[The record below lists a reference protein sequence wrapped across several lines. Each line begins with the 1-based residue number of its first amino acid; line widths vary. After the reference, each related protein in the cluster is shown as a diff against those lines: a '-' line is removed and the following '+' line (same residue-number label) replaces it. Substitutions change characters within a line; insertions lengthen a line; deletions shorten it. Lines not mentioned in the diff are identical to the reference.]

1 LIETAAIRQGSMAA
15 IDWLILVLYLAGTLV
30 LGLWLAR
37 RNRGE
42 DDYFVAGRSLSGWLA
57 GASMA
62 ATTFSIDT
70 PLYVAGL
77 VGTRGLAANW
87 EWWGFGLA
95 HVAMAVVFAPL
106 WRRSG
111 VLTDAAF
118 TELRYGGPAA
128 AWLRGIKA
136 FLLALPVNC
145 IGIGYAFLAMR
156 KVVEALGIVSDQ
168 PIPAFGGLSDTVLLL
183 AVVAGLVLTYTAAGG
198 LWAVV
203 VTDFVQLLL
212 ALLGAL
218 AVAWAAIHAAG
229 GMEALLSSLDALGRP
244 ELLSL
249 VPWRWTDAGLDWI
262 GGAGISVST
271 FLAYLSVQWWSFRRS
286 DGGGEF
292 IQRML
297 ATKDE
302 QQARLAGW
310 VFLVVNYL
318 VRSWLWVLVALAA
331 LVLLPDQSDWELSYP
346 ALAVQYLPPV
356 VLGLVVVSLV
366 AAFMSTVSTSV
377 NWGASYLTHDLY
389 QRFIRPEASQR
400 ELLLIGQLMSVLLVV
415 LGVITALISD
425 SIGTVFRLVIAI
437 GTGPGV
443 VLVLRWFWWRINAA
457 AELAAM
463 LCGFCVGLST
473 SVVPVLQISDYG
485 SRLMVTTALTAVVWV
500 VVMLSTP
507 PESAAVL
514 ERFVQQVQ
522 PPGPGWRRWRQPDA
536 SDGAESLPALLLRF
550 LLSSG
555 VLFGALLGSGAFLL
569 HQQLSGW
576 IGLIVTVVCLTL
588 LLRSDRRR
596 SLAV

>member
-1 LIETAAIRQGSMAA
+1 MAP
-15 IDWLILVLYLAGTLV
+15 IDWTILIVYLVATLA

-42 DDYFVAGRSLSGWLA
+42 DDYFVAGRRLSGWLA

-70 PLYVAGL
+70 PLYVAGI

-168 PIPAFGGLSDTVLLL
+168 PIQAAGGLSDTLVLLII
-183 AVVAGLVLTYTAAGG
+183 VAALVLAYTVAGG

-203 VTDFVQLLL
+203 ITDFIQLLL
-212 ALLGAL
+212 ALLGAG
-218 AVAWAAIHAAG
+218 AVAWAAVHAAG
-229 GMEALLSSLDALGRP
+229 GMQSLLDQLDALGRP
-244 ELLSL
+244 ELLSI
-249 VPWRWTDAGLDWI
+249 VPWRWGSDGFDWI

-271 FLAYLSVQWWSFRRS
+271 FLAYLTVQWWSFRRS

-318 VRSWLWVLVALAA
+318 LRSWLWVIVALAA
-331 LVLLPDQSDWELSYP
+331 LVLLPDQADWELSYP
-346 ALAVQYLPPV
+346 TLAVQFLPPV

-389 QRFIRPEASQR
+389 QRFLRPNASQR
-400 ELLLIGQLMSVLLVV
+400 ELLLVGQLMSVLLLV
-415 LGVITALISD
+415 LGVVTALISD

-463 LCGFCVGLST
+463 LCGFVVGLVT
-473 SVVPVLQISDYG
+473 SVVPLLQIADYG
-485 SRLMVTTALTAVVWV
+485 ERLMVTTGFTAVVWIT
-500 VVMLSTP
+500 VMLLTP
-507 PESAAVL
+507 PESPAVL
-514 ERFVQQVQ
+514 ERFVLKVR
-522 PPGPGWRRWRQPDA
+522 PPGPGWSQWRRGLEATA
-536 SDGAESLPALLLRF
+536 SESLSDLLARF
-550 LLSSG
+550 LFSSG
-555 VLFGALLGSGAFLL
+555 LLFGALLGSGAFLL
-569 HQQLSGW
+569 HQQLMGW
-576 IGLIVTVVCLTL
+576 FGMVLAVVSWM
-588 LLRSDRRR
+588 LLRWTGR
-596 SLAV
+596 SAAPV

>member
-1 LIETAAIRQGSMAA
+1 MAS
-15 IDWLILVLYLAGTLV
+15 IDWFLLVLYLVLTLV

-42 DDYFVAGRSLSGWLA
+42 DDFFVAGRSLSGWLA

-77 VGTRGLAANW
+77 VGTRGLAGNW
-87 EWWGFGLA
+87 EWWSFGLA

-118 TELRYGGPAA
+118 TELRYGGPVA
-128 AWLRGIKA
+128 AWLRGVKA

-145 IGIGYAFLAMR
+145 IGIGYAFLALR
-156 KVVEALGIVSDQ
+156 KVVEALGIVSGE
-168 PIPAFGGLSDTVLLL
+168 PAALGISDTVWLM
-183 AVVAGLVLTYTAAGG
+183 AVVALLVVSYTVAGG

-203 VTDFVQLLL
+203 VNDLLQLVL
-212 ALLGAL
+212 ALAGAL
-218 AVAWAAIHAAG
+218 AVAVAALHAAG
-229 GMEALLSSLDALGRP
+229 GMDQLLERLEDLGRP

-249 VPWRWTDAGLDWI
+249 VPWTWDGNGMNWLE
-262 GGAGISVST
+262 GAGISVPMFT
-271 FLAYLSVQWWSFRRS
+271 AYLAIQWWSFRRS

-297 ATKDE
+297 ATRDE

-318 VRSWLWVLVALAA
+318 IRSWLWVVVALSA
-331 LVLLPDQSDWELSYP
+331 LVLLPAQSDWELSYP
-346 ALAVQYLPPV
+346 ALAVELLPPV
-356 VLGLVVVSLV
+356 ALGLVVVSLV

-389 QRFIRPEASQR
+389 QRFLRPNAKSA
-400 ELLLIGQLMSVLLVV
+400 ELLLIGQLTTVLLLV
-415 LGVITALISD
+415 LGVITALVSD

-437 GTGPGV
+437 GSGPGV
-443 VLVLRWFWWRINAA
+443 VLVLRWFWWRVNAA

-463 LCGFCVGLST
+463 LCGFIVGLFT
-473 SVVPVLQISDYG
+473 SVIPLLRIEDFG
-485 SRLMVTTALTAVVWV
+485 IRLTVITVSSAVVWLA
-500 VVMLSTP
+500 VMLTTP
-507 PESAAVL
+507 PESDEVL
-514 ERFVQQVQ
+514 ERFVRQVR
-522 PPGPGWRRWRQPDA
+522 PPGPGWKRWRERFDVDA
-536 SDGAESLPALLLRF
+536 VDTLPELLRRF
-550 LLSSG
+550 LLANG
-555 VLFGALLGSGAFLL
+555 VLFGGLLGIGAFLL
-569 HQQLSGW
+569 HQQWLGW
-576 IGLIVTVVCLTL
+576 GCLLVLVLCALTL
-588 LLRSDRRR
+588 RPRSATPA
-596 SLAV
+596 S

>member
-1 LIETAAIRQGSMAA
+1 METAAIRQGSMAA
-15 IDWLILVLYLAGTLV
+15 IDWLILVLYLMGTLV

-77 VGTRGLAANW
+77 VGSRGLAANW

-156 KVVEALGIVSDQ
+156 KVVEALGIVSGQ
-168 PIPAFGGLSDTVLLL
+168 PLPAFAGFSDTVLLL
-183 AVVAGLVLTYTAAGG
+183 AIVAALVLIYTAAGG

-203 VTDFVQLLL
+203 VTDVVQLVL

-229 GMEALLSSLDALGRP
+229 GMDALLSSLDALGRP

-249 VPWRWTDAGLDWI
+249 LPWRWTNGGFDWI

-271 FLAYLSVQWWSFRRS
+271 FLAYLTVQWWSFRRS

-318 VRSWLWVLVALAA
+318 VRSWLWVLVALAG
-331 LVLLPDQSDWELSYP
+331 LVLLPNQGDWELSYP

-389 QRFIRPEASQR
+389 QRFLRPGATQR
-400 ELLLIGQLMSVLLVV
+400 ELLLIGQLMSVLLVF

-463 LCGFCVGLST
+463 LCGFGIGLST
-473 SVVPVLQISDYG
+473 SVVPVLQIADYG
-485 SRLMVTTALTAVVWV
+485 LRLIITTTLTAVVWL

-522 PPGPGWRRWRQPDA
+522 PPGPGWRRWRQQEFSA
-536 SDGAESLPALLLRF
+536 TAESLPALVLRF
-550 LLSSG
+550 LLSSA

-576 IGLIVTVVCLTL
+576 LGLMVTVISLTL
-588 LLRSDRRR
+588 LLRTGRRR
-596 SLAV
+596 RLMV

>member
-1 LIETAAIRQGSMAA
+1 MAR
-15 IDWLILVLYLAGTLV
+15 IDWWILIAYLASTLV

-42 DDYFVAGRSLSGWLA
+42 DDYFVAGRRLSGWLA

-70 PLYVAGL
+70 PLYVAGI

-118 TELRYGGPAA
+118 TELRYGGAAA

-156 KVVEALGIVSDQ
+156 KVVGALGIVSDQ
-168 PIPAFGGLSDTVLLL
+168 PIPALGGLSDTLLL
-183 AVVAGLVLTYTAAGG
+183 LIIVAALVLAYTVAGG

-203 VTDFVQLLL
+203 ITDFIQLIL
-212 ALLGAL
+212 ALLGAA
-218 AVAWAAIHAAG
+218 AVAWAAVHAAG
-229 GMEALLSSLDALGRP
+229 GMGPLLEQLDALGRP
-244 ELLSL
+244 ELLSI
-249 VPWRWTDAGLDWI
+249 VPWRWDDSGFNWI

-271 FLAYLSVQWWSFRRS
+271 FLAYLTVQWWSFRRS

-297 ATKDE
+297 ATRNE
-302 QQARLAGW
+302 QEARLAGW

-331 LVLLPDQSDWELSYP
+331 VVLLPDQADWELSYP
-346 ALAVQYLPPV
+346 ALAVQFLPPV

-389 QRFIRPEASQR
+389 QRFLRPDASQR
-400 ELLLIGQLMSVLLVV
+400 ELLLVGQLMSVILLV

-463 LCGFCVGLST
+463 LCGFVVGLVT
-473 SVVPVLQISDYG
+473 SVVPLLQIADYG
-485 SRLMVTTALTAVVWV
+485 QRLMVTTGLTALVWLT
-500 VVMLSTP
+500 VMLLTP
-507 PESAAVL
+507 PESPEVL
-514 ERFVQQVQ
+514 ERFVQTVR
-522 PPGPGWRRWRQPDA
+522 PPGPGWNRWRRRLDVQA
-536 SDGAESLPALLLRF
+536 VESLSTLMARF
-550 LLSSG
+550 LFSSCI
-555 VLFGALLGSGAFLL
+555 LFGALLGSGAFLL
-569 HQQLSGW
+569 HQQVLGW
-576 IGLIVTVVCLTL
+576 TGLVVAAVSLVMLRRLGRVATL
-588 LLRSDRRR
+588 
-596 SLAV
+596 V

>member
-1 LIETAAIRQGSMAA
+1 MAP
-15 IDWLILVLYLAGTLV
+15 IDWVLLAIYLLLTLV
-30 LGLWLAR
+30 MGLWLSR
-37 RNRGE
+37 RNNGE
-42 DDYFVAGRSLSGWLA
+42 EDYFVAGRRLSGWLA

-77 VGTRGLAANW
+77 IGARGLAGNW
-87 EWWGFGLA
+87 EWWSFGLA

-118 TELRYGGPAA
+118 TELRYGGAAA

-145 IGIGYAFLAMR
+145 IGIGYAFLALR
-156 KVVEALGIVSDQ
+156 KVVEALGIVSGQ
-168 PIPAFGGLSDTVLLL
+168 PLLPGLTDTVGLL
-183 AVVAGLVLTYTAAGG
+183 ALVASLVLIYTVAGG

-203 VTDFVQLLL
+203 VTDLIQLVL
-212 ALLGAL
+212 ALGGAL
-218 AVAWAAIHAAG
+218 AVAVAALHAAG
-229 GMEALLSSLDALGRP
+229 GMESLLAQLQALGRP
-244 ELLSL
+244 ELLSIL
-249 VPWRWTDAGLDWI
+249 PWQLDAGGVRWLE
-262 GGAGISVST
+262 GTGISVPM
-271 FLAYLSVQWWSFRRS
+271 FLSYVAVQWWSFRRS

-297 ATKDE
+297 ATRDE

-318 VRSWLWVLVALAA
+318 IRSWLWIVVALAA
-331 LVLLPDQSDWELSYP
+331 LVLLPGQSDWELSYP
-346 ALAVQYLPPV
+346 ALAVSLLPPV
-356 VLGLVVVSLV
+356 ALGLVVISLV

-389 QRFIRPEASQR
+389 QRFIRPQAGPR
-400 ELLLIGQLMSVLLVV
+400 ELLLIGQLTSVLLLV

-437 GTGPGV
+437 GSGPGV
-443 VLVLRWFWWRINAA
+443 VLVLRWFWWRVNAA

-463 LCGFCVGLST
+463 LCGFAVGLMT
-473 SVVPVLQISDYG
+473 SVVPLVRIEDYG
-485 SRLMVTTALTAVVWV
+485 LRLMAITLTSAVIWFT
-500 VVMLSTP
+500 VMVATP
-507 PESAAVL
+507 PESESVL
-514 ERFVQQVQ
+514 ERFVRQVR
-522 PPGPGWRRWRQPDA
+522 PAGPGWATLRRRYQVEPL
-536 SDGAESLPALLLRF
+536 ESLSVMVSRF
-550 LLSSG
+550 VLACG
-555 VLFGALLGSGAFLL
+555 VLFGGLIGLGGFLL

-576 IGLIVTVVCLTL
+576 MGLSVLVGSTV
-588 LLRSDRRR
+588 LLRRLPQQNGAR
-596 SLAV
+596 VF

>member
-1 LIETAAIRQGSMAA
+1 MAP
-15 IDWLILVLYLAGTLV
+15 IDWALLGGYLVLTLV

-37 RNRGE
+37 RNSGE
-42 DDYFVAGRSLSGWLA
+42 EDYFVAGRRLSGWLA

-77 VGTRGLAANW
+77 IGSRGLAGNW
-87 EWWGFGLA
+87 EWWSFGLA

-145 IGIGYAFLAMR
+145 IGIGYAFLALR
-156 KVVEALGIVSDQ
+156 KVVEALGIVSGS
-168 PIPAFGGLSDTVLLL
+168 PAAFGVPDTLWLL
-183 AVVAGLVLTYTAAGG
+183 AVVALMVLAYTVAGG

-203 VTDFVQLLL
+203 VTDLVQLIL

-218 AVAWAAIHAAG
+218 AVAVAALHAAG
-229 GMEALLSSLDALGRP
+229 GMGGLLEQLEGMNRP

-249 VPWRWTDAGLDWI
+249 VPWTIEDGGMHWLE
-262 GGAGISVST
+262 GAGISVPM
-271 FLAYLSVQWWSFRRS
+271 FLAYIAVQWWSFRRS

-297 ATKDE
+297 ATRDE

-318 VRSWLWVLVALAA
+318 VRSWLWVVVALAA
-331 LVLLPDQSDWELSYP
+331 LVLLPDQGDWELSYP
-346 ALAVQYLPPV
+346 ALAVQLLPPV
-356 VLGLVVVSLV
+356 ALGLVVMSLV

-389 QRFIRPEASQR
+389 QRFIRPNAGSG
-400 ELLLIGQLMSVLLVV
+400 ELLLVGQLTTVLLLG
-415 LGVITALISD
+415 LGVVTALISD

-437 GTGPGV
+437 GSGPGV
-443 VLVLRWFWWRINAA
+443 VLVLRWFWWRVNAA

-463 LCGFCVGLST
+463 LCGFIVGLLT
-473 SVVPVLQISDYG
+473 SVLPLVRIEDYG
-485 SRLMVTTALTAVVWV
+485 LRLAVITGVSAVVWLSA
-500 VVMLSTP
+500 MLLSP
-507 PESAAVL
+507 PESEAVL
-514 ERFVQQVQ
+514 ETFIRQVQ
-522 PPGPGWRRWRQPDA
+522 PPGPGWARLRQRFQVEPQERL
-536 SDGAESLPALLLRF
+536 STLLARF
-550 LLSSG
+550 VCSCG
-555 VLFGALLGSGAFLL
+555 MLFGGLIGIGGFLL
-569 HQQLSGW
+569 HQQFSGW
-576 IGLIVTVVCLTL
+576 GGLVVFVGSWL
-588 LLRSDRRR
+588 LMRRLPQQNGAR
-596 SLAV
+596 MV

>member
-1 LIETAAIRQGSMAA
+1 MAP
-15 IDWLILVLYLAGTLV
+15 IDWIILIVYLAATLA

-42 DDYFVAGRSLSGWLA
+42 DDYFVAGRRLSGWLA

-70 PLYVAGL
+70 PLYVAGI

-168 PIPAFGGLSDTVLLL
+168 PIPAAGGLSDTLVLLII
-183 AVVAGLVLTYTAAGG
+183 VAALVLAYTVAGG

-203 VTDFVQLLL
+203 ITDFIQLLL
-212 ALLGAL
+212 ALLGAG
-218 AVAWAAIHAAG
+218 AVAWAAVHAAG
-229 GMEALLSSLDALGRP
+229 GMQSLLDQLDALGRP
-244 ELLSL
+244 ELLSI
-249 VPWRWTDAGLDWI
+249 VPWRWGSDGFDWI

-271 FLAYLSVQWWSFRRS
+271 FLAYLTVQWWSFRRS

-318 VRSWLWVLVALAA
+318 LRSWLWVIVALAA
-331 LVLLPDQSDWELSYP
+331 LVLLPDQADWELSYP
-346 ALAVQYLPPV
+346 TLAVQFLPPV

-389 QRFIRPEASQR
+389 QRFLRPNASQR
-400 ELLLIGQLMSVLLVV
+400 ELLLVGQLMSVLLLV
-415 LGVITALISD
+415 LGVFTALISD

-463 LCGFCVGLST
+463 LCGFVVGLVT
-473 SVVPVLQISDYG
+473 SVVPLLKIADYG
-485 SRLMVTTALTAVVWV
+485 ERLMVTTGFTAVVWIT
-500 VVMLSTP
+500 VMLLTP
-507 PESAAVL
+507 PESPAVL
-514 ERFVQQVQ
+514 ERFVLKVR
-522 PPGPGWRRWRQPDA
+522 PPGPGWSQWRRGLEATA
-536 SDGAESLPALLLRF
+536 SESLSDLLARF
-550 LLSSG
+550 LFSSG
-555 VLFGALLGSGAFLL
+555 LLFGALLGSGAFLL
-569 HQQLSGW
+569 HQQLMGW
-576 IGLIVTVVCLTL
+576 FGLV
-588 LLRSDRRR
+588 
-596 SLAV
+596 LAVVSLMFLRWSGRSTAPV

>member
-1 LIETAAIRQGSMAA
+1 MTA
-15 IDWLILVLYLAGTLV
+15 IDWILLGSYLVLTLV
-30 LGLWLAR
+30 LGIWLSR

-42 DDYFVAGRSLSGWLA
+42 EDYFLAGRRLNGWLA

-77 VGTRGLAANW
+77 IGSRGLAGNW
-87 EWWGFGLA
+87 EWWSFGLA

-106 WRRSG
+106 WRRTG

-145 IGIGYAFLAMR
+145 IGIGYAFLALR
-156 KVVEALGIVSDQ
+156 KVVEALGLVSGQ
-168 PIPAFGGLSDTVLLL
+168 PIWGGITDTVGLL
-183 AVVAGLVLTYTAAGG
+183 ALVAVLVLAYTVAGG

-203 VTDFVQLLL
+203 VTDLVQLVL
-212 ALLGAL
+212 ALVGAL
-218 AVAWAAIHAAG
+218 AVAMAALHAAG
-229 GMEALLSSLDALGRP
+229 GMGALLDQLEGLGRP

-249 VPWRWTDAGLDWI
+249 VPWSWDGDGFSWLY
-262 GGAGISVST
+262 GSGISVPM
-271 FLAYLSVQWWSFRRS
+271 FLSYVAVQWWSFRRS

-297 ATKDE
+297 ATRDE

-318 VRSWLWVLVALAA
+318 IRSWLWVVVALAA
-331 LVLLPDQSDWELSYP
+331 LVLLPEQSDWELSYP
-346 ALAVQYLPPV
+346 ALAVSLLPPV
-356 VLGLVVVSLV
+356 ALGLVVVSLV

-389 QRFIRPEASQR
+389 QRFVRPQAAER
-400 ELLLIGQLMSVLLVV
+400 ELLLVGQLTSILLLV

-425 SIGTVFRLVIAI
+425 SIGAVFRLVIAI
-437 GTGPGV
+437 GSGPGV
-443 VLVLRWFWWRINAA
+443 VLVLRWFWWRVNAA

-463 LCGFCVGLST
+463 LCGFAVGLVT
-473 SVVPVLQISDYG
+473 SVLPLVRIEDYG
-485 SRLMVTTALTAVVWV
+485 LRLMVITAVSALVWLT
-500 VVMLSTP
+500 VMWRTP
-507 PESAAVL
+507 PESDAVL
-514 ERFVQQVQ
+514 ERFVRQVR
-522 PPGPGWRRWRQPDA
+522 PPGPGW
-536 SDGAESLPALLLRF
+536 ALLRRRYQVTPLESFAAMSRRF
-550 LLSSG
+550 GLACA
-555 VLFGALLGSGAFLL
+555 VLFGGLIGIGGFLL
-569 HQQLSGW
+569 HQQFSGW
-576 IGLIVTVVCLTL
+576 MGIAVLCVAAL
-588 LLRSDRRR
+588 LLRR
-596 SLAV
+596 SPDHNGDSLV

>member
-1 LIETAAIRQGSMAA
+1 MARV
-15 IDWLILVLYLAGTLV
+15 DWLILVAYLLGTLV

-37 RNRGE
+37 RNQSE
-42 DDYFVAGRSLSGWLA
+42 DDYFVAGRSLNGWLA

-77 VGTRGLAANW
+77 VGTRGLAGNW
-87 EWWGFGLA
+87 EWWSFGLA

-111 VLTDAAF
+111 VMTDAAF
-118 TELRYGGPAA
+118 TELRYGGAPA

-156 KVVEALGIVSDQ
+156 KVVEALGIVSNR
-168 PIPAFGGLSDTVLLL
+168 PVAAVGGLPDTVLLL
-183 AVVAGLVLTYTAAGG
+183 AVVAVMVLVYTVAGG

-212 ALLGAL
+212 ALVGAA

-229 GMEALLSSLDALGRP
+229 GMEAMLNQIAELGRP

-249 VPWRWTDAGLDWI
+249 TPWRWTDGGLDWI
-262 GGAGISVST
+262 GGAGISVAT
-271 FLAYLSVQWWSFRRS
+271 FVAYLSIQWWSFRRS

-302 QQARLAGW
+302 RQATLAGW

-318 VRSWLWVLVALAA
+318 LRSWMWVVVALAA
-331 LVLLPDQSDWELSYP
+331 VVLLPAQSDWELSYP
-346 ALAVQYLPPV
+346 TLAVTYLPPV

-366 AAFMSTVSTSV
+366 AAFMSTVSTAV

-389 QRFIRPEASQR
+389 QRFVRPKASQA
-400 ELLLIGQLMSVLLVV
+400 ELLLMGQLTSVLLLV
-415 LGVITALISD
+415 LGVITALLSD

-463 LCGFCVGLST
+463 VCGFVVGLCT
-473 SVVPVLQISDYG
+473 SVVPLLVIPDYG
-485 SRLMVTTALTAVVWV
+485 VRLMVTTGLTAVVWI
-500 VVMLSTP
+500 VVMLITP
-507 PESAAVL
+507 AESAEVM
-514 ERFVQQVQ
+514 ERFVRQVQ
-522 PPGPGWRRWRQPDA
+522 PPGPGWRQWRDRFQVEVVD
-536 SDGAESLPALLLRF
+536 SLGELIRRF

-555 VLFGALLGSGAFLL
+555 VLFGALLGSGAFVL
-569 HQQLSGW
+569 HQSLTGW
-576 IGLIVTVVCLTL
+576 MGLTL
-588 LLRSDRRR
+588 AVLCGFPLLRTYGLRPRRG
-596 SLAV
+596 

>member
-1 LIETAAIRQGSMAA
+1 MAS
-15 IDWLILVLYLAGTLV
+15 IDWFLLVLYLVLTLV

-42 DDYFVAGRSLSGWLA
+42 DDFFVAGRSLSGWLA

-77 VGTRGLAANW
+77 VGTRGLAGNW
-87 EWWGFGLA
+87 EWWSFGLA

-118 TELRYGGPAA
+118 TELRYGGPVA
-128 AWLRGIKA
+128 AWLRGVKA

-145 IGIGYAFLAMR
+145 IGIGYAFLALR
-156 KVVEALGIVSDQ
+156 KVVEALGIVSGE
-168 PIPAFGGLSDTVLLL
+168 PAALGISDTVWLM
-183 AVVAGLVLTYTAAGG
+183 AVVALLVVSYTVAGG

-203 VTDFVQLLL
+203 VNDLLQLVL
-212 ALLGAL
+212 ALAGAL
-218 AVAWAAIHAAG
+218 AVAVAALHAAG
-229 GMEALLSSLDALGRP
+229 GMDQLLERLEDLGRP

-249 VPWRWTDAGLDWI
+249 VPWTWDGNGMNWLE
-262 GGAGISVST
+262 GAGISVPMFT
-271 FLAYLSVQWWSFRRS
+271 AYLAIQWWSFRRS

-297 ATKDE
+297 ATRDE

-318 VRSWLWVLVALAA
+318 IRSWLWVVVALSA
-331 LVLLPDQSDWELSYP
+331 LVLLPAQSDWELSYP
-346 ALAVQYLPPV
+346 ALAVELLPPV
-356 VLGLVVVSLV
+356 ALGLVVVSLV

-389 QRFIRPEASQR
+389 QRFLRPNAKSA
-400 ELLLIGQLMSVLLVV
+400 ELLLIGQLTTVLLLV
-415 LGVITALISD
+415 LGVITALVSD

-437 GTGPGV
+437 GSGPGV
-443 VLVLRWFWWRINAA
+443 VLVLRWFWWRVNAA

-463 LCGFCVGLST
+463 LCGFIVGLFT
-473 SVVPVLQISDYG
+473 SVIPLLRIEDFG
-485 SRLMVTTALTAVVWV
+485 IRLTVITVSSAVVWLA
-500 VVMLSTP
+500 VMLTTP
-507 PESAAVL
+507 PESDEVL
-514 ERFVQQVQ
+514 ERFVRQVR
-522 PPGPGWRRWRQPDA
+522 PPGPGWKRWRERFDVDA
-536 SDGAESLPALLLRF
+536 VDTLPELLRRF
-550 LLSSG
+550 LLANG
-555 VLFGALLGSGAFLL
+555 VLFGGLLGIGAFLL
-569 HQQLSGW
+569 HQQWLGW
-576 IGLIVTVVCLTL
+576 GCLLVLVLCALTL
-588 LLRSDRRR
+588 RPRSAT
-596 SLAV
+596 SAS

>member
-1 LIETAAIRQGSMAA
+1 MAR
-15 IDWLILVLYLAGTLV
+15 IDWLILIVYLVSTLV

-42 DDYFVAGRSLSGWLA
+42 DDYFVAGRRLSGWLA

-70 PLYVAGL
+70 PLYVAGI

-118 TELRYGGPAA
+118 TELRYGGAAA

-156 KVVEALGIVSDQ
+156 KVVGALGIVSDQ
-168 PIPAFGGLSDTVLLL
+168 PIPAAGGLSDTLLL
-183 AVVAGLVLTYTAAGG
+183 LIIVAALVLAYTAAGG

-203 VTDFVQLLL
+203 ITDFIQLIL
-212 ALLGAL
+212 ALLGAA
-218 AVAWAAIHAAG
+218 AVAWAALHAAG
-229 GMEALLSSLDALGRP
+229 GMGPLLEQLEALGRP
-244 ELLSL
+244 ELLSI
-249 VPWRWTDAGLDWI
+249 VPWSWEDNGFTWI

-271 FLAYLSVQWWSFRRS
+271 FLAYLTVQWWSFRRS

-297 ATKDE
+297 ATRNE
-302 QQARLAGW
+302 QEARLAGW

-331 LVLLPDQSDWELSYP
+331 LVLLPDQADWELSYP
-346 ALAVQYLPPV
+346 ALAVQFLPPV

-389 QRFIRPEASQR
+389 QRFLRPQASQR
-400 ELLLIGQLMSVLLVV
+400 ELLLVGQLMSVILLV

-463 LCGFCVGLST
+463 LCGFVVGFVT
-473 SVVPVLQISDYG
+473 SVVPLLQIADYG
-485 SRLMVTTALTAVVWV
+485 QRLMVTTGLTAVVWLT
-500 VVMLSTP
+500 VMLLTP
-507 PESAAVL
+507 PESPEVL
-514 ERFVQQVQ
+514 ERFVQTVR
-522 PPGPGWRRWRQPDA
+522 PPGPGWEQWRRRWDVEA
-536 SDGAESLPALLLRF
+536 AESLATLMTRF
-550 LLSSG
+550 LFSSCI
-555 VLFGALLGSGAFLL
+555 LFGALLGSGAFLL
-569 HQQLSGW
+569 HQQVLGW
-576 IGLIVTVVCLTL
+576 FGVVVAGVGLVMLRRTGRAVTLV
-588 LLRSDRRR
+588 
-596 SLAV
+596 

>member
-1 LIETAAIRQGSMAA
+1 MAR
-15 IDWLILVLYLAGTLV
+15 IDWWILIAYLASTLV

-42 DDYFVAGRSLSGWLA
+42 DDYFVAGRRLSGWLA

-70 PLYVAGL
+70 PLYVAGI

-118 TELRYGGPAA
+118 TELRYGGAAA

-156 KVVEALGIVSDQ
+156 KVVGALGIVSDQ
-168 PIPAFGGLSDTVLLL
+168 PIPALGGLSDTLLL
-183 AVVAGLVLTYTAAGG
+183 LIIVAALVLAYTVAGG

-203 VTDFVQLLL
+203 ITDFIQLIL
-212 ALLGAL
+212 ALLGAA
-218 AVAWAAIHAAG
+218 AVAWAAVHAAG
-229 GMEALLSSLDALGRP
+229 GMGPLLEQLDALGRP
-244 ELLSL
+244 ELLSI
-249 VPWRWTDAGLDWI
+249 VPWRWDDSGFNWI

-271 FLAYLSVQWWSFRRS
+271 FLAYLTVQWWSFRRS

-297 ATKDE
+297 ATRNE
-302 QQARLAGW
+302 QEARLAGW

-331 LVLLPDQSDWELSYP
+331 VVLLPDQADWELSYP
-346 ALAVQYLPPV
+346 ALAVQFLPPV

-389 QRFIRPEASQR
+389 QRFLRPDASPR
-400 ELLLIGQLMSVLLVV
+400 ELLLVGQLMSVILLV

-463 LCGFCVGLST
+463 LCGFVVGLVT
-473 SVVPVLQISDYG
+473 SVVPLLQIADYG
-485 SRLMVTTALTAVVWV
+485 QRLMVTTGLTALVWLT
-500 VVMLSTP
+500 VMLLTP
-507 PESAAVL
+507 PESPEVL
-514 ERFVQQVQ
+514 ERFVQTVR
-522 PPGPGWRRWRQPDA
+522 PPGPGWNRWRRRLDVQA
-536 SDGAESLPALLLRF
+536 VESLSTLMARF
-550 LLSSG
+550 LFSSCI
-555 VLFGALLGSGAFLL
+555 LFGALLGSGAFLL
-569 HQQLSGW
+569 HQQVLGW
-576 IGLIVTVVCLTL
+576 TGLVVAAVSLVMLRRLGRVATL
-588 LLRSDRRR
+588 
-596 SLAV
+596 V

>member
-1 LIETAAIRQGSMAA
+1 MAP
-15 IDWLILVLYLAGTLV
+15 IDWALLGGYLVFTLV

-37 RNRGE
+37 RNSGE
-42 DDYFVAGRSLSGWLA
+42 EDYFVAGRRLSGWLA

-77 VGTRGLAANW
+77 IGSRGLAGNW
-87 EWWGFGLA
+87 EWWSFGLA

-145 IGIGYAFLAMR
+145 IGIGYAFLALR
-156 KVVEALGIVSDQ
+156 KVVEALGIVSGS
-168 PIPAFGGLSDTVLLL
+168 PAAFGVPDTLWLL
-183 AVVAGLVLTYTAAGG
+183 AVVALMVLAYTVAGG

-203 VTDFVQLLL
+203 VTDLVQLVL

-218 AVAWAAIHAAG
+218 AVAVAALHAAG
-229 GMEALLSSLDALGRP
+229 GMGGLLGQLEGMNRP

-249 VPWRWTDAGLDWI
+249 VPWTIEDGGVHWLE
-262 GGAGISVST
+262 GAGISVPM
-271 FLAYLSVQWWSFRRS
+271 FLAYIAVQWWSFRRS

-297 ATKDE
+297 ATRDE

-318 VRSWLWVLVALAA
+318 VRSWLWVVVALAA
-331 LVLLPDQSDWELSYP
+331 LVLLPDQGDWELSYP
-346 ALAVQYLPPV
+346 ALAVQLLPPV
-356 VLGLVVVSLV
+356 ALGLVVVSLV

-389 QRFIRPEASQR
+389 QRFIRPNAGSG
-400 ELLLIGQLMSVLLVV
+400 ELLLVGQLTTVLLLG
-415 LGVITALISD
+415 LGVVTALISD

-437 GTGPGV
+437 GSGPGV
-443 VLVLRWFWWRINAA
+443 VLVLRWFWWRVNAA

-463 LCGFCVGLST
+463 LCGFIVGLLT
-473 SVVPVLQISDYG
+473 SVLPLVRIEDYG
-485 SRLMVTTALTAVVWV
+485 LRLAVITGVSAVVW
-500 VVMLSTP
+500 LSAMFLSP
-507 PESAAVL
+507 PESEAVL
-514 ERFVQQVQ
+514 ETFIRQVQ
-522 PPGPGWRRWRQPDA
+522 PPGPGWARLRQRFQVDPQERL
-536 SDGAESLPALLLRF
+536 STLLARF
-550 LLSSG
+550 VYSCG
-555 VLFGALLGSGAFLL
+555 VLFGGLIGIGGFLL
-569 HQQLSGW
+569 HRQFSGW
-576 IGLIVTVVCLTL
+576 GGLVVLVGSWL
-588 LLRSDRRR
+588 LMRRLPQQNGAR
-596 SLAV
+596 MV

>member
-1 LIETAAIRQGSMAA
+1 MAA
-15 IDWLILVLYLAGTLV
+15 IDWVLLVSYLVLTLV

-37 RNRGE
+37 RNSGE
-42 DDYFVAGRSLSGWLA
+42 EDYFVAGRRLSGWLA

-77 VGTRGLAANW
+77 IGSRGLAGNW
-87 EWWGFGLA
+87 EWWSFGLA

-118 TELRYGGPAA
+118 TELRYGGAAA

-145 IGIGYAFLAMR
+145 IGIGYAFLALR
-156 KVVEALGIVSDQ
+156 KVVEALGIVAGS
-168 PIPAFGGLSDTVLLL
+168 PAALGVTDTVWLL
-183 AVVAGLVLTYTAAGG
+183 ALVAVMVLAYTVAGG

-203 VTDFVQLLL
+203 VTDLVQLVL
-212 ALLGAL
+212 ALVGAL
-218 AVAWAAIHAAG
+218 AVAVAALHAAG
-229 GMEALLSSLDALGRP
+229 GMSSLLEQLQALNRP
-244 ELLSL
+244 EVLSL
-249 VPWRWTDAGLDWI
+249 VPWTLDGDGFQWLE
-262 GGAGISVST
+262 GAGISVPM
-271 FLAYLSVQWWSFRRS
+271 FLAYVALQWWSFRRS

-318 VRSWLWVLVALAA
+318 IRSWLWVVVALAA
-331 LVLLPDQSDWELSYP
+331 LVLLPDQGDWELSYP
-346 ALAVQYLPPV
+346 ALAVELLPPV
-356 VLGLVVVSLV
+356 ALGVGVVSLV

-389 QRFIRPEASQR
+389 QRFIRPQAKGA
-400 ELLLIGQLMSVLLVV
+400 ELLLVGQLTTVLLLV

-437 GTGPGV
+437 GSGPGV
-443 VLVLRWFWWRINAA
+443 VLVLRWFWWRVNAA

-463 LCGFCVGLST
+463 LCGFGVGLLT
-473 SVVPVLQISDYG
+473 SVLPVVRIDDYG
-485 SRLMVTTALTAVVWV
+485 VRLAVITGVSALVWLMV
-500 VVMLSTP
+500 MLFTP
-507 PESAAVL
+507 PESDAVL
-514 ERFVQQVQ
+514 ERFVRQVR
-522 PPGPGWRRWRQPDA
+522 PPGPGWAVQRQRFGVEPLETL
-536 SDGAESLPALLLRF
+536 SSMLGRF
-550 LLSSG
+550 LLASG
-555 VLFGALLGSGAFLL
+555 VLFGGLIGTGGFVLRQQISGWSGLALL
-569 HQQLSGW
+569 
-576 IGLIVTVVCLTL
+576 VVSLL
-588 LLRSDRRR
+588 LLRRLSKQNVAT
-596 SLAV
+596 SS